1 MLHVRCARQ
10 VRRLPSASCST
21 MPAADHGFNRARA
34 RGVDE
39 AWCRSRAT
47 GYFASESG
55 QFSCINCNSVGDFYQ
70 ERSGQRKCDACAL
83 NTQRYITDLSAA
95 NRSTCQCKAGAHR
108 TSRAVSV
115 SKP

>member
-1 MLHVRCARQ
+1 
-10 VRRLPSASCST
+10 
-21 MPAADHGFNRARA
+21 MPAADHGFIRACA
-34 RGVDE
+34 HGVDE

-55 QFSCINCNSVGDFYQ
+55 QFSCIDCNSVGDFYQ
-70 ERSGQRKCDACAL
+70 ERSGQSKCEACAP

-95 NRSTCQCKAGAHR
+95 NRSTCQCKAGAHK